1 MTSHEIRRTFLDYFT
16 EHEHRLVASSPL
28 VLPRDP
34 TLLFANAGM
43 NQFKDIFTGKD
54 KRSYVRATTSQ
65 KCLRVSGKHNDLEM
79 VGRTP
84 RHHTFFEMLGNFSFG
99 DYFKEEAVVFAWEL
113 LTEVFELPA
122 DRLWATV
129 FGGTDELAADDEAY
143 ALWRDRIGLPEERI
157 LRLGEKDNFWRMGDS
172 GPCGPCSE
180 LHFDMGPEWT
190 SVEGTSNPETDERR
204 FMEIWNLVFMQFNQ
218 RKDGDLVEL
227 PAKSVDTG
235 MGLERLCAV
244 LQGKYSNFDTDLFRP
259 LIERTASL
267 AGVTTGASDEIDF
280 SLRVIA
286 DHARALC
293 FLVAD
298 GVVPAND
305 RRGYVLRRLLRRAIR
320 HGRKLGFDAPFLH
333 EVTPAVIDSLAD
345 IYPELLAAR
354 EAILEVG
361 RREEQRFA
369 ETLTTGL
376 SLFEEALSG
385 LKDTGEDRPRVLPGD
400 ELFRLYDTYGFPL
413 ELARDV
419 AEEHGVQL
427 DEAGFEERMAQ
438 QRSRAQASW
447 KGAAGNAEDEVYV
460 ELAKSHE
467 TEFLGYEQTRVV
479 DAPVL
484 ALLRD
489 GKLVERLEEGSEG
502 EIVLAAT
509 PFYAESGGQLADT
522 GFLAGPD
529 GRAAVLDVRRPA
541 GQLLIHRAR
550 MEQGSLAKG
559 DAVLAEIDVIRR
571 DAIRR
576 NHTATHLLHA
586 ALREVVGTHVKQ
598 AGSLVAPDRLRF
610 DFSHFSGLS
619 DRAKA
624 DIESLVNRIVLEDLP
639 VQTEESDI
647 EQALSQG
654 AMALF
659 GEKYGDRVRLI
670 RVGDFSLELCGGTHT
685 TRTGE
690 IGLIKLTDEHGIAS
704 GVRRVEAVSGASS
717 LERFRQV
724 HAIVRALEENLSVPG
739 ERVIEE
745 VERRLGQLKEAQRA
759 LERQRLQAVQERLKQ
774 KAADPERVAG
784 IGLLAERVDGL
795 SPQEMREL
803 ADNLRG
809 KLRSGVVVLGR
820 AAGGKV
826 SLLVAVTAD
835 LKQRVPARDLVKE
848 LGPMIGGGG
857 GGRADMAEA
866 GGKNEAGLD
875 DALAAARGAVERF
888 LEANTG

>member
-1 MTSHEIRRTFLDYFT
+1 MTSHEIRQTFLDYFAK
-16 EHEHRLVASSPL
+16 HEHRLVASSPL

-43 NQFKDIFTGKD
+43 NQFKDVFTGKD
-54 KRSYVRATTSQ
+54 PRDYVRATTSQ

-99 DYFKEEAVVFAWEL
+99 DYFKEEAIVFAWQL
-113 LTEVFELPA
+113 LTEVFGLPQ

-129 FGGTDELAADDEAY
+129 FGGTDKLAADDEAY

-157 LRLGEKDNFWRMGDS
+157 LRLGEKDNFWRMGDT
-172 GPCGPCSE
+172 GPCGPCTE
-180 LHFDMGPEWT
+180 LHFDMGPEHS
-190 SVEGTSNPETDERR
+190 SVEGLSNPETDDGRY
-204 FMEIWNLVFMQFNQ
+204 MEVWNLVFMQFDQ

-244 LQGKYSNFDTDLFRP
+244 LQGKYSNFDTDLFQP
-259 LIERTASL
+259 LIARTASL
-267 AGVTTGASDEIDF
+267 AGVTLGASDESDF

-320 HGRKLGFDAPFLH
+320 HGRKLGFDGPFLH
-333 EVTPAVIDSLAD
+333 EVTPTVIDGLAD
-345 IYPELLAAR
+345 VYPELTAAR

-361 RREEQRFA
+361 RREEQQFA
-369 ETLTTGL
+369 ETLATGL
-376 SLFEEALSG
+376 NLFERALSE
-385 LKDTGEDRPRVLPGD
+385 LKDDDAGSPRVLPGA
-400 ELFRLYDTYGFPL
+400 ELFRLFDTYGFPL

-427 DEAGFEERMAQ
+427 DEAGFEKHMSQ

-447 KGAAGNAEDEVYV
+447 KGAVGSTENETYA
-460 ELAKSHE
+460 ELAQSHA
-467 TEFLGYEQTRVV
+467 TEFLGYEQSRVA
-479 DAPVL
+479 DLPVL
-484 ALLRD
+484 ALLQD
-489 GKLVERLEEGSEG
+489 GKPVDRLEEGSEG

-509 PFYAESGGQLADT
+509 PFYAESGGQVADT

-541 GQLLIHRAR
+541 GQLLVHRTR
-550 MEQGSLAKG
+550 VEQGSLAKG
-559 DAVLAEIDVIRR
+559 DVVLAEIDGNRR
-571 DAIRR
+571 NAIRR

-610 DFSHFSGLS
+610 DFSHFTGLS

-624 DIESLVNRIVLEDLP
+624 DIESLVNRIVLEDLA
-639 VQTEESDI
+639 VESKEADL

-659 GEKYGDRVRLI
+659 GEKYGDRVRLV

-685 TRTGE
+685 GRTGE

-704 GVRRVEAVSGASS
+704 GVRRLEAVSGDAS
-717 LERFRQV
+717 LERFRQA
-724 HAIVRALEENLSVPG
+724 HEIVRALEENLSVPG
-739 ERVIEE
+739 DQVLDE
-745 VERRLGQLKEAQRA
+745 VERRLTQLKEAQRS
-759 LERQRLQAVQERLKQ
+759 LERQRLQAVQDRLKQ
-774 KAADPERVAG
+774 KAGDPEKVAG
-784 IGLLAERVDGL
+784 VGLLAERVDAL

-809 KLRSGVVVLGR
+809 KLGSGVVVLGR

-826 SLLVAVTAD
+826 SLLVAVTPD
-835 LKQRVPARDLVKE
+835 LKQQVSAKELVKE

-857 GGRADMAEA
+857 GGRPDMAEA
-866 GGKNEAGLD
+866 GGKNAAGLD
-875 DALAAARGAVERF
+875 DALAAAGGAIER
-888 LEANTG
+888 LLAAKKG